1 MNDFVWL
8 ILIAGG
14 LISGVIAGLLG
25 IGGGIITIPLLVTLG
40 YTPVQAIA
48 TSSLA
53 IVITSISGS
62 LQNLWMGYFDFKRVI
77 YLGIPAFLTTGVG
90 VYFANKIPS
99 YIILFTFGI
108 ILLANVYLI
117 ELRKQLILKQ
127 AENTAP
133 AFNPLL
139 SKIGT
144 GGAAG
149 ILAGFFGLGG
159 GTIMVPL
166 QMLLL
171 GEEIKVAI
179 QTSLGV
185 IVITALAACTGHTLE
200 GNILFVQGLVLGFGG
215 LLGVQM
221 STRTLP
227 KLPDSVVSLA
237 LRIFF
242 GLLSIYVF
250 GEAWIN
256 YQVIAAKPSINESL
270 SVFYSL
276 FIG

>member
-1 MNDFVWL
+1 MEKYLLMLDFSWL
-8 ILIAGG
+8 ILAVGG
-14 LISGVIAGLLG
+14 LISGVIAGFLG

-53 IVITSISGS
+53 IVITSLSGS
-62 LQNLWMGYFDFKRVI
+62 LQNWWMGYFDFKRVI
-77 YLGIPAFLTTGVG
+77 YLGIPAFFTTGIG
-90 VYFANKIPS
+90 VYFANKIPPH
-99 YIILFTFGI
+99 IILFTFGI
-108 ILLANVYLI
+108 ILLANIYLI
-117 ELRKQLILKQ
+117 ELRKQLVFNAQ
-127 AENTAP
+127 ENTVIE
-133 AFNPLL
+133 FNPLL

-166 QMLLL
+166 QILLL
-171 GEEIKVAI
+171 GEDIKVAI

-185 IVITALAACTGHTLE
+185 IVITALAACTGHTLA
-200 GNILFVQGLVLGFGG
+200 GNILFVQGIILGCGG

-227 KLPDSVVSLA
+227 KLPDAVVSIA
-237 LRIFF
+237 LRIFL
-242 GLLSIYVF
+242 GILSIYIFWESWV
-250 GEAWIN
+250 N
-256 YQVIAAKPSINESL
+256 YQ
-270 SVFYSL
+270 
-276 FIG
+276 

>member
-1 MNDFVWL
+1 MTDFSWL
-8 ILIAGG
+8 ILVAGG
-14 LISGVIAGLLG
+14 LVSGVIAGLLG

-62 LQNLWMGYFDFKRVI
+62 LQNWWMGYFDFKRVI
-77 YLGIPAFLTTGVG
+77 YLGIPAFLTTGIG
-90 VYFANKIPS
+90 VYLANKIPP

-108 ILLANVYLI
+108 ILLANIYLI
-117 ELRKQLILKQ
+117 DLRKQLASKEG
-127 AENTAP
+127 ENTAP
-133 AFNPLL
+133 AFNPVL
-139 SKIGT
+139 SKLGT

-149 ILAGFFGLGG
+149 ILAGLFGLGG

-166 QMLLL
+166 QILLL

-200 GNILFVQGLVLGFGG
+200 GNILFIQGIILGCGG
-215 LLGVQM
+215 LLGVQL

-227 KLPDSVVSLA
+227 KIPDASVSFA
-237 LRIFF
+237 LRLFLGI
-242 GLLSIYVF
+242 LSIYIF
-250 GEAWIN
+250 WEAWIT
-256 YQVIAAKPSINESL
+256 YRLIA
-270 SVFYSL
+270 
-276 FIG
+276 

>member
-1 MNDFVWL
+1 MIDFSWL
-8 ILIAGG
+8 ILVTGG
-14 LISGVIAGLLG
+14 LVSGVIAGLLG

-62 LQNLWMGYFDFKRVI
+62 VQNWWMGYFDFKRVI
-77 YLGIPAFLTTGVG
+77 YLGIPAFFTTGIG
-90 VYFANKIPS
+90 VYFANKIAPH
-99 YIILFTFGI
+99 IILFTFGI
-108 ILLANVYLI
+108 ILLANIYLI
-117 ELRKQLILKQ
+117 DLRKQLAFK
-127 AENTAP
+127 EEDNTAP

-139 SKIGT
+139 VKLGT

-149 ILAGFFGLGG
+149 ILAGLFGLGG

-200 GNILFVQGLVLGFGG
+200 GNILFLQGIVLGCGG
-215 LLGVQM
+215 LFGVQI

-227 KLPDSVVSLA
+227 KLADSVVSLV
-237 LRIFF
+237 LRIFL
-242 GLLSIYVF
+242 GILSIYIF
-250 GEAWIN
+250 WEAWIN
-256 YQVIAAKPSINESL
+256 YQSSI
-270 SVFYSL
+270 
-276 FIG
+276 

>member
-1 MNDFVWL
+1 MNDFSWL
-8 ILIAGG
+8 ILVAGG

-62 LQNLWMGYFDFKRVI
+62 IQNWWMGYFDFKRVI
-77 YLGIPAFLTTGVG
+77 YLGIPAFFTTGIG

-99 YIILFTFGI
+99 HIILFSFGI
-108 ILLANVYLI
+108 ILLANIYLI
-117 ELRKQLILKQ
+117 DLRKQLASKE
-127 AENTAP
+127 AENSAP
-133 AFNPLL
+133 VLEGESAALAFNPLL
-139 SKIGT
+139 TKLGT

-149 ILAGFFGLGG
+149 ILAGLFGLGG

-166 QMLLL
+166 QILLL

-200 GNILFVQGLVLGFGG
+200 GNILFIQGIILGCGGLV
-215 LLGVQM
+215 GVQM

-227 KLPDSVVSLA
+227 KIPDSVVSLA
-237 LRIFF
+237 LRIFL
-242 GLLSIYVF
+242 GILSIYIF
-250 GEAWIN
+250 WEAWIT
-256 YQVIAAKPSINESL
+256 YQLVA
-270 SVFYSL
+270 
-276 FIG
+276 

>member
-1 MNDFVWL
+1 MMDFSWL
-8 ILIAGG
+8 ILVTGG
-14 LISGVIAGLLG
+14 LLSGVIAGLLG

-62 LQNLWMGYFDFKRVI
+62 LQNWWMGYFDFKRVI
-77 YLGIPAFLTTGVG
+77 YLGIPAFFTTGIG
-90 VYFANKIPS
+90 VYFANKIAPH
-99 YIILFTFGI
+99 IILFTFGI
-108 ILLANVYLI
+108 ILLANIYLI
-117 ELRKQLILKQ
+117 DLRKQLAFK
-127 AENTAP
+127 EEDNTAP
-133 AFNPLL
+133 VFNPLL
-139 SKIGT
+139 AKLGT

-149 ILAGFFGLGG
+149 ILAGLFGLGG

-166 QMLLL
+166 QILLL

-200 GNILFVQGLVLGFGG
+200 GNILFFQGIVLGCGG
-215 LLGVQM
+215 LFGVQI

-227 KLPDSVVSLA
+227 KLADSVVSLT
-237 LRIFF
+237 LRIFL
-242 GLLSIYVF
+242 GILSIYIF
-250 GEAWIN
+250 WEAWIT
-256 YQVIAAKPSINESL
+256 YQS
-270 SVFYSL
+270 
-276 FIG
+276 

>member
-1 MNDFVWL
+1 MNDFSWL
-8 ILIAGG
+8 ILVAGG

-62 LQNLWMGYFDFKRVI
+62 IQNWWMGYFDFKRVI
-77 YLGIPAFLTTGVG
+77 YLGIPAFFTTGIG

-99 YIILFTFGI
+99 YIILFSFGI
-108 ILLANVYLI
+108 ILLANIYLI
-117 ELRKQLILKQ
+117 DLRKQLASK
-127 AENTAP
+127 EGEHTAL

-139 SKIGT
+139 TKLGT

-149 ILAGFFGLGG
+149 ILAGLFGLGG

-166 QMLLL
+166 QILLL

-200 GNILFVQGLVLGFGG
+200 GNILFIQGIILGCGG
-215 LLGVQM
+215 LIGVQM

-227 KLPDSVVSLA
+227 KIPDTVVSLA
-237 LRIFF
+237 LRIFL
-242 GLLSIYVF
+242 GILSIYIF
-250 GEAWIN
+250 WEAWIN
-256 YQVIAAKPSINESL
+256 YQLIP
-270 SVFYSL
+270 
-276 FIG
+276 

>member
-1 MNDFVWL
+1 MIDFSWL
-8 ILIAGG
+8 ILVSGG

-62 LQNLWMGYFDFKRVI
+62 LQNWWMGYFDFKRVI
-77 YLGIPAFLTTGVG
+77 YLGIPAFLTTGIG

-108 ILLANVYLI
+108 ILLANIYLI
-117 ELRKQLILKQ
+117 ELRKQLAFKEM
-127 AENTAP
+127 ENTATV
-133 AFNPLL
+133 FNPLV

-149 ILAGFFGLGG
+149 ILAGLFGLGG

-171 GEEIKVAI
+171 KEEIKVAI

-185 IVITALAACTGHTLE
+185 IVITALAACTGHALE
-200 GNILFVQGLVLGFGG
+200 GNILFVQGIVLGCGG
-215 LLGVQM
+215 LLGVQI

-227 KLPDSVVSLA
+227 KLPDSTVNLV
-237 LRIFF
+237 LRIFL
-242 GLLSIYVF
+242 GILSIYIF
-250 GEAWIN
+250 WEAWTN
-256 YQVIAAKPSINESL
+256 Y
-270 SVFYSL
+270 L
-276 FIG
+276 FIVSNPIN

>member
-1 MNDFVWL
+1 MNDFNWL
-8 ILIAGG
+8 ILMTGG

-25 IGGGIITIPLLVTLG
+25 IGGGIVTIPLLVTLG
-40 YTPVQAIA
+40 YAPIQAIA
-48 TSSLA
+48 TSSVA

-62 LQNLWMGYFDFKRVI
+62 LQNWWMGYFDWKRVF
-77 YLGIPAFLTTGVG
+77 YLGIPAFLTTGIG
-90 VYFANKIPS
+90 VYFGNKIPS
-99 YIILFTFGI
+99 HVILFTFGI
-108 ILLANVYLI
+108 ILLINIYLI
-117 ELRKQLILKQ
+117 DLRKQLSLKQ
-127 AENTAP
+127 KEDTAP
-133 AFNPLL
+133 IFNPLV

-149 ILAGFFGLGG
+149 ILAGLFGLGG

-200 GNILFVQGLVLGFGG
+200 GNILLIPGLILGFGG
-215 LLGVQM
+215 LLGVQI

-227 KLPDSVVSLA
+227 KLPDSTVSLS
-237 LRIFF
+237 LRIFL
-242 GLLSIYVF
+242 GILSIYIF
-250 GEAWIN
+250 WKAWAN
-256 YQVIAAKPSINESL
+256 YQLI
-270 SVFYSL
+270 
-276 FIG
+276 

>member
-1 MNDFVWL
+1 MIDFSWL
-8 ILIAGG
+8 ILVTGG

-62 LQNLWMGYFDFKRVI
+62 VQNWWMGYFDFKRVI
-77 YLGIPAFLTTGVG
+77 YLGIPAFLTTGIG

-108 ILLANVYLI
+108 ILLANIYLI
-117 ELRKQLILKQ
+117 ELRKQLSFKEI
-127 AENTAP
+127 ENTAP
-133 AFNPLL
+133 VFNPLV

-149 ILAGFFGLGG
+149 ILAGLFGLGG

-185 IVITALAACTGHTLE
+185 IVITGLAACTGHTLE
-200 GNILFVQGLVLGFGG
+200 GNILFLQGIILGFGG

-227 KLPDSVVSLA
+227 KLADSTVSLV
-237 LRIFF
+237 LRVFLGI
-242 GLLSIYVF
+242 LSIYIF
-250 GEAWIN
+250 WEAWIN
-256 YQVIAAKPSINESL
+256 YQQIIPNL
-270 SVFYSL
+270 
-276 FIG
+276 

>member
-1 MNDFVWL
+1 MIDFSWL
-8 ILIAGG
+8 ILVAGG
-14 LISGVIAGLLG
+14 LISGIIAGLLG

-40 YTPVQAIA
+40 YSPVQAIA

-62 LQNLWMGYFDFKRVI
+62 MQNWLMGYFDFKRVM
-77 YLGIPAFLTTGVG
+77 YLGIPAFLTTGIG

-108 ILLANVYLI
+108 ILLANIYLI
-117 ELRKQLILKQ
+117 ELRKQLVC
-127 AENTAP
+127 NTEEKVAKT
-133 AFNPLL
+133 FNPLL

-149 ILAGFFGLGG
+149 ILAGLFGLGG

-166 QMLLL
+166 QILLL

-185 IVITALAACTGHTLE
+185 IVITAIAACTGHTLE
-200 GNILFVQGLVLGFGG
+200 GNILFIQGIILGCGG

-227 KLPDSVVSLA
+227 KLPDSVVSLV
-237 LRIFF
+237 LRIFL
-242 GLLSIYVF
+242 GILSVYLF
-250 GEAWIN
+250 WEAWIN
-256 YQVIAAKPSINESL
+256 YQ
-270 SVFYSL
+270 
-276 FIG
+276 

>member
-1 MNDFVWL
+1 MPHAPFTNINFLQNELFMNDFNWL
-8 ILIAGG
+8 ILMTGG

-25 IGGGIITIPLLVTLG
+25 IGGGIVTIPLLVTLG
-40 YTPVQAIA
+40 YAPIQAIA
-48 TSSLA
+48 TSSVA

-62 LQNLWMGYFDFKRVI
+62 LQNWWMGYFDWKRVF
-77 YLGIPAFLTTGVG
+77 YLGIPAFLTTGIG

-99 YIILFTFGI
+99 HVILFTFGI
-108 ILLANVYLI
+108 ILLINIYLI
-117 ELRKQLILKQ
+117 DLRKQLSLK
-127 AENTAP
+127 EKEDTAP
-133 AFNPLL
+133 IFNPLV

-149 ILAGFFGLGG
+149 ILAGLFGLGG

-200 GNILFVQGLVLGFGG
+200 GNILLIPGLILGFGG
-215 LLGVQM
+215 LLGVQI

-227 KLPDSVVSLA
+227 KLPDSTVSLS
-237 LRIFF
+237 LRIFL
-242 GLLSIYVF
+242 GILSIYIF
-250 GEAWIN
+250 WKAWAN
-256 YQVIAAKPSINESL
+256 YQL
-270 SVFYSL
+270 M
-276 FIG
+276 

>member
-1 MNDFVWL
+1 MNDFSWL
-8 ILIAGG
+8 ILGIGG

-62 LQNLWMGYFDFKRVI
+62 LQNWWMGYFDWKRVI

-90 VYFANKIPS
+90 VYFANKIPP

-108 ILLANVYLI
+108 ILLANIYLI
-117 ELRKQLILKQ
+117 ELRKQLVLKQ
-127 AENTAP
+127 AEKTLP
-133 AFNPLL
+133 EFNPLL

-200 GNILFVQGLVLGFGG
+200 GNILFVQGLILGFGG

-227 KLPDSVVSLA
+227 KLPDSVVSLV
-237 LRIFF
+237 LRIFL
-242 GLLSIYVF
+242 GILSVYVF
-250 GEAWIN
+250 WESWIN
-256 YQVIAAKPSINESL
+256 YQ
-270 SVFYSL
+270 
-276 FIG
+276 

>member
-1 MNDFVWL
+1 MNDFSWL
-8 ILIAGG
+8 ILVAGG

-62 LQNLWMGYFDFKRVI
+62 IQNWWMGYFDFKRVI
-77 YLGIPAFLTTGVG
+77 YLGIPAFLTTGIG
-90 VYFANKIPS
+90 VYFANKIPP
-99 YIILFTFGI
+99 YIILFSFGI
-108 ILLANVYLI
+108 ILLANIYLI
-117 ELRKQLILKQ
+117 DLRKQLASKTEN
-127 AENTAP
+127 ENTAP

-139 SKIGT
+139 TKLGT

-149 ILAGFFGLGG
+149 ILAGLFGLGG

-166 QMLLL
+166 QILLL

-200 GNILFVQGLVLGFGG
+200 GNILFFQGIILGCGG
-215 LLGVQM
+215 LIGVQM

-227 KLPDSVVSLA
+227 KIPDSVVSFA
-237 LRIFF
+237 LRIFL
-242 GLLSIYVF
+242 GILSIYIF
-250 GEAWIN
+250 WEAWIN
-256 YQVIAAKPSINESL
+256 YQLIA
-270 SVFYSL
+270 
-276 FIG
+276 